1 MVIRSLSTPSLQQLT
16 IKVSRISSEV
26 VMFGS
31 FLEQKHAIWSLCVVC
46 IVWSALIL
54 YIYTDWWVVNLQ
66 LWAFFRNVGFKPNI
80 VDGYFLA
87 KGVEMVYTQGEKT
100 TLVFCTFVII
110 CSVIEIVLAAAMM
123 KICKTTTTTPQLS
136 SSSSG
141 YYQVLFSQ

>member
-1 MVIRSLSTPSLQQLT
+1 MVNRSLSTPLLQQLT

-26 VMFGS
+26 VIFYS

-46 IVWSALIL
+46 IVWSALTL
-54 YIYTDWWVVNLQ
+54 YIYTVWCVVNQQ
-66 LWAFFRNVGFKPNI
+66 LSAFFRNTDSQTNI
-80 VDGYFLA
+80 IDSFFLP
-87 KGVEMVYTQGEKT
+87 KGVEMVYTQEEKT
-100 TLVFCTFVII
+100 ALVFCTFVII

-123 KICKTTTTTPQLS
+123 RICKTTTTTPQLS